1 MKRTYFALAALA
13 AAIVYFANARITAFL
28 GESSATGAIALF
40 VVLPL
45 AAILTRPV
53 IVAEKRGRKQR
64 AIGLLYA
71 LRSFRLSFFVKSIG
85 WWMLFTIVVL
95 LVVAL
100 LYREAAL
107 KGAEAVSN
115 WWYVTNLL
123 VLAVHLVPGQFR
135 LPARRAV
142 TILVLGAKEAGKSTF
157 IGLLALEKLPQ
168 EWSVQPSEA
177 ARSLLLN
184 LLARAKGSIA
194 TLPDTGTA
202 RFVFTR
208 PGAWSMYTGVRPTP
222 IDFVE
227 VDHLDWRAI
236 PERAPRGVGV
246 ALLVPAGSDDGTL
259 TAEVQRLL
267 HAVRTAEKMTH
278 KGRIVP
284 PVAVVLTKSDL
295 ALSAVLPKDAVAALD
310 QNCGK
315 WAAFQTSDRDGEPS
329 DADAEDLSPQGNMAV
344 TLWLLRNVK

>member
-1 MKRTYFALAALA
+1 VKRTYFALAALA

-85 WWMLFTIVVL
+85 WWILFTVGVVL
-95 LVVAL
+95 AVAL

-107 KGAEAVSN
+107 QGAEAVSN

-123 VLAVHLVPGQFR
+123 VLVVHLIPGQFR
-135 LPARRAV
+135 LPARRPV
-142 TILVLGAKEAGKSTF
+142 TIIVLGAKDAGKSTF
-157 IGLLALEKLPQ
+157 IGLQALEKLPQ
-168 EWSVQPSEA
+168 EWSRQPSDT
-177 ARSLLLN
+177 ARNLVLN

-194 TLPDTGTA
+194 TLPDSGTA

-222 IDFVE
+222 VDFVE

-236 PERAPRGVGV
+236 PEGAPRGVGV
-246 ALLVPAGSDDGTL
+246 ALLIPANGGDEPI

-267 HAVRTAEKMTH
+267 HAIRTTDKMTH

-295 ALSAVLPKDAVAALD
+295 APSAVLPKDAVAALD
-310 QNCGK
+310 QDCRGK
-315 WAAFQTSDRDGEPS
+315 WAAFQTSDRDGEP
-329 DADAEDLSPQGNMAV
+329 ADVEGFSPKGNMTV
-344 TLWLLRNVK
+344 TLWLLRSMK

>member
-13 AAIVYFANARITAFL
+13 ATIVYFANARITTFL

-53 IVAEKRGRKQR
+53 IVAEKRGRQQR

-71 LRSFRLSFFVKSIG
+71 LRSFRLSFFVKSVG
-85 WWMLFTIVVL
+85 WWILFTIVVV

-107 KGAEAVSN
+107 KSAEGVSN

-123 VLAVHLVPGQFR
+123 VLVVHLIPGQFR
-135 LPARRAV
+135 LPAQRAV
-142 TILVLGAKEAGKSTF
+142 TIIVLGAKDAGKSTF

-168 EWSVQPSEA
+168 EWSVQPSDS

-184 LLARAKGSIA
+184 LLARAKGTIA

-222 IDFVE
+222 VDFVE
-227 VDHLDWRAI
+227 VGHLDWRTI
-236 PERAPRGVGV
+236 PQGAPRGVGV
-246 ALLVPAGSDDGTL
+246 ALLIPANGDEETII
-259 TAEVQRLL
+259 AEVQRLL
-267 HAVRTAEKMTH
+267 HAARTAEKMTR

-295 ALSAVLPKDAVAALD
+295 APSAVLPKEAVAALD
-310 QNCGK
+310 QDCGK
-315 WAAFQTSDRDGEPS
+315 WAAFSTSDRAGESS
-329 DADAEDLSPQGNMAV
+329 DAEPQDFSPKGNMDV